1 MADNN
6 TQNQDINGLLQI
18 RRDKLAD
25 LVEKGKNPFEITKYD
40 VTHHTSD
47 VKELYTAHEN
57 ELLAGRPEPD
67 VEDLTN
73 SRSERHLKPIIMQ
86 SVK

>member
-25 LVEKGKNPFEITKYD
+25 LVEKGKKSF
-40 VTHHTSD
+40 
-47 VKELYTAHEN
+47 
-57 ELLAGRPEPD
+57 
-67 VEDLTN
+67 
-73 SRSERHLKPIIMQ
+73 
-86 SVK
+86 

>member
-25 LVEKGKNPFEITKYD
+25 LVEKGKILLKSPNMTLHIT
-40 VTHHTSD
+40 HQ
-47 VKELYTAHEN
+47 
-57 ELLAGRPEPD
+57 
-67 VEDLTN
+67 
-73 SRSERHLKPIIMQ
+73 M
-86 SVK
+86 